1 VTVIVKPAPA
11 LLAVVVVVV
20 RALAVVAVLA
30 DLLVVVVV
38 VAVQAEL
45 LVALR
50 RPRQL
55 VPVLPAKSPSIP
67 QALAAKIKVHTNIIT
82 RRNQMQLLG
91 FRSKRLFYIFRLNF
105 AQVLNKENNGK

>member
-1 VTVIVKPAPA
+1 MAVIVKPAPA

-20 RALAVVAVLA
+20 RVLAVV
-30 DLLVVVVV
+30 VVVRALAV

-45 LVALR
+45 LVALP

-55 VPVLPAKSPSIP
+55 VPVLPAKSPLIP
-67 QALAAKIKVHTNIIT
+67 QVLAAKVKVHKNIIT